1 MSLRLGRMT
10 ELSDKL
16 KPFIEK
22 KRSLSF
28 GENNLR
34 NNTVLKIEKISK
46 KYGDNTLF
54 DEFSLIVSN
63 RDRLAITGPNGSGN
77 STLLKMLMGIDKVDS
92 GSYSWA
98 LQASIGYYSQELELL
113 DPQKT
118 VLESV
123 LKGQLPKIKSENNF
137 GLFASRENAVLKKT
151 TEISSGEKSKT
162 MLASLL
168 FDSPDVLV

>member
-1 MSLRLGRMT
+1 M
-10 ELSDKL
+10 
-16 KPFIEK
+16 
-22 KRSLSF
+22 
-28 GENNLR
+28 
-34 NNTVLKIEKISK
+34 
-46 KYGDNTLF
+46 
-54 DEFSLIVSN
+54 
-63 RDRLAITGPNGSGN
+63 
-77 STLLKMLMGIDKVDS
+77 LKMLMGIEKVDS

-123 LKGQLPKIKSENNF
+123 LKGQLTEE
-137 GLFASRENAVLKKT
+137 SRARTILGCLRLEKDAVLKKT

-168 FDSPDVLV
+168 FDSPDVLVLDEPTNHLEIEAREALESALENYGGTLIFVSHDRYFVEKLANNVLELT